1 MPVSASALS
10 QVVAMAATLQHL
22 HLMVVVM
29 VMTTRLHQRLEV
41 VVVLPA
47 HQEECQGATLEYVLH
62 VRSANSREML
72 ATVNA
77 WRVLVITTKIKQEH
91 PNAKCAWKE

>member
-1 MPVSASALS
+1 
-10 QVVAMAATLQHL
+10 
-22 HLMVVVM
+22 MVHVLLVRLRRCVLRLVVM
-29 VMTTRLHQRLEV
+29 VMATRLHQRLEV

-77 WRVLVITTKIKQEH
+77 WRVLVITTKIKQEQ
-91 PNAKCAWKE
+91 PTAKCA